1 MRKLNTSHT
10 PSAPSRGTGTGLNG
24 LVYRVQ
30 LETKCSSK
38 TTTMFLFLIINVAI
52 ICTFTGPAEAQTA
65 LDTDELRTIKNQL
78 NLLMEKRQ
86 QDYQQLEKSLYES
99 LKGST
104 DLDALK
110 EEIQLIRD
118 EHTRMAHSGNDGVRD
133 KVAVGWLKEVIGG
146 LRSEMQAV
154 WSAIN
159 ETAQIH
165 KTVAIQND
173 LQALRN
179 DLDSDRKDLQTMQ
192 GELMSVKKNVEEIST
207 KHSELEKKINTIAKH
222 QNVIDKKNN
231 ENDVQTAYSNV
242 YKRVAFDVDDN
253 NNNVERLR
261 TNVITTLVTDRE
273 AQELEQL
280 ESSRKYLAHRMARL
294 EKRMKGVLYRE
305 SAAVERENRLSRLE
319 ADLNATKEALAFNAT
334 RQDATQDRLHGSL
347 LELLESVE
355 NLDDRV
361 DACLPEVRKEISKI
375 EFTVAR
381 INASVAI
388 IKEDQNNQMLT
399 AKALGE
405 GMSAIQRKMTKYN
418 SEKQIEKMVTI
429 SHIKKGNCTECTHA
443 IDELATLQNSFERIV
458 DGLPK
463 DCSKLK
469 SSGTYLIAPDGKN
482 PLLVQCD
489 ISDGMSWITV
499 QKRTNDHLKFNN
511 NWNEYAKGFGNLY
524 GDFWLG
530 NDAIHRLTADNAS
543 SLRVRMTDIYGNN
556 WRADY
561 SNFSISNA
569 TDGYR
574 LDISGYRGN
583 ATDALSFQNG
593 HRFSTA
599 DRDQDASTANCA
611 ANYEGGWW
619 YSRCQHANLNGKYNF
634 GLTWFDTSRN
644 QWMAIA
650 ESEMQVGRPVS
661 TQ

>member
-1 MRKLNTSHT
+1 MRKLNTSHI
-10 PSAPSRGTGTGLNG
+10 PSAPGRGTGTSLNG

-30 LETKCSSK
+30 FETKCSSK
-38 TTTMFLFLIINVAI
+38 TTIMCLFLKITVAI
-52 ICTFTGPAEAQTA
+52 CMFTGLVEAETA
-65 LDTDELRTIKNQL
+65 LDTDDLRTIKNQL

-118 EHTRMAHSGNDGVRD
+118 EHSRMAQSSNDGIRD

-192 GELMSVKKNVEEIST
+192 GELLSVKKNVEEISI
-207 KHSELEKKINTIAKH
+207 KHSELEKKINIIAKH
-222 QNVIDKKNN
+222 KNIIDEKNN
-231 ENDVQTAYSNV
+231 ENDVQTAYNNV
-242 YKRVAFDVDDN
+242 YKRVAFDSNDN
-253 NNNVERLR
+253 NINAERLK
-261 TNVITTLVTDRE
+261 TNVITTVVTDRE

-280 ESSRKYLAHRMARL
+280 ESSRKYLVHRMARL

-399 AKALGE
+399 TKALGE
-405 GMSAIQRKMTKYN
+405 GMSAIQRKITKHDN
-418 SEKQIEKMVTI
+418 EKSTGKTVAIH
-429 SHIKKGNCTECTHA
+429 HIMKENCTECTYV

-463 DCSKLK
+463 DCSKMK

-489 ISDGMSWITV
+489 ISDGMSWITI
-499 QKRTNDHLKFNN
+499 QKRTNDRLKFNN

-530 NDAIHRLTADNAS
+530 NDAIHRLTADNGS
-543 SLRVRMTDIYGNN
+543 SLRVQITDIYGNG

-561 SNFSISNA
+561 ANFAVSNA

-599 DRDQDASTANCA
+599 DRDQDDSAANCA

-650 ESEMQVGRPVS
+650 ESEMRIGRPVS
-661 TQ
+661 VQ